1 MTPKIALFAMAAGAC
16 ALAAPVSAQHAV
28 EAVPALPYSGPLH
41 ERTAQSDLP
50 LEGPRAA
57 MRIEHVEMV
66 MQVLP
71 ETRYLA
77 SHNRYQVLLT
87 GDLDQLQFDLD
98 PRYDVVQVFVD
109 REDLPQDRFR
119 NRDGLLT
126 IDLPSARQT
135 GEMVEVDIIYGG
147 HPHVAANPPWDG
159 GFVWAQTPAGEP
171 WIATAVQGEGCD
183 MFWPCIDHSSSRIGS
198 IDMEVT
204 VPDGLV
210 AAGNGVLVETVAN
223 TDGTTTYHWSARNPS
238 NYGIT
243 LQIGPYQLAEQDY
256 QSRFGNVVPIRFW
269 HLPGSKAQARRLVAE
284 MATYLDFFEERIG
297 PYPFGDEKAGVAE
310 TPHLGMEHQTINAY
324 GNGYRPDP
332 LGYDWL
338 LQHEF
343 AHEWFANQL
352 TNASINHMWLH
363 EGIGQWM
370 QPLYLEWAR
379 GEMLYDA
386 EMWRFRQEIRNN
398 VPLVSPEGQ
407 LPDYNDQAEG
417 WGFDIYYKGAWVM
430 HSLRYLV
437 GDEVLFPALTRLT
450 YGTDTPVP
458 GQIAPVLRSTDDF
471 RVILE
476 DATGDDLNWFFDTY
490 FYQAELPRL
499 EQSREGNVLTL
510 EWQTTAERA
519 FEMPVE
525 VSIAGQVRRVEMPG
539 GRAQITLPDMRAQV
553 LVDPRNQ
560 ILMHDEAIE
569 RARGSR

>member
-1 MTPKIALFAMAAGAC
+1 MTQRLLALSLSVA
-16 ALAAPVSAQHAV
+16 ALALPATALAQRI
-28 EAVPALPYSGPLH
+28 EPLA

-50 LEGPRAA
+50 LESPRSS
-57 MRIEHVEMV
+57 MV
-66 MQVLP
+66 LEQVML
-71 ETRYLA
+71 TLA
-77 SHNRYQVLLT
+77 VDPANRSIAGDGIYRVRVRE
-87 GDLDQLQFDLD
+87 DLDELAFDLD
-98 PRYDVVQVFVD
+98 PRYAVSEISVGGVALSADQWAN
-109 REDLPQDRFR
+109 P
-119 NRDGLLT
+119 DGLLT
-126 IDLPSARQT
+126 LRLPEAVPAGDT
-135 GEMVEVDIIYGG
+135 VEVRIAYSGR
-147 HPHVAANPPWDG
+147 PHVATNPPWEG
-159 GFVWAQTPAGEP
+159 GFVWSQTPEGQP

-198 IDMEVT
+198 IDTRVT
-204 VPDGLV
+204 VPNGLV
-210 AAGNGVLVETVAN
+210 AAGNGALIETIEN
-223 TDGTTTYHWSARNPS
+223 TDGTTTFHWRARNPS
-238 NYGIT
+238 NYGVT
-243 LQIGPYQLAEQDY
+243 LQIGPYALAERDY
-256 QSRFGNVVPIRFW
+256 ESRFGNTIPIRFW
-269 HLPGSKAQARRLVAE
+269 HLPGHTKDARRLVAE
-284 MATYLDFFEERIG
+284 MASYLDFFEERIG

-324 GNGYRPDP
+324 GNQFRPDP

-352 TNASINHMWLH
+352 TNTSINHMWLH
-363 EGIGQWM
+363 EGIAQWM

-386 EMWRFRQEIRNN
+386 EMWRFRQEVRNV
-398 VPLVSPEGQ
+398 VPLVSPDGQ
-407 LPDYNDQAEG
+407 LPDYNNVAEG
-417 WGFDIYYKGAWVM
+417 WGYDIYYKGAWVM

-437 GDEVLFPALTRLT
+437 GDEVLFPAITRLT

-458 GQIAPVLRSTDDF
+458 GEIAPVLRSTDDF

-476 DATGDDLNWFFDTY
+476 EATGDDLNWFFDTY

-499 EQSREGNVLTL
+499 VQAREGNVLTL
-510 EWQTTAERA
+510 EWQTTAARA

-525 VSIAGQVRRVEMPG
+525 VSIGGQVQRVEMPL
-539 GRAQITLPDMRAQV
+539 GRAQITLPDARAQV